1 MGLLAAQYLLMNARI
16 AKITDMKNHNWI
28 IAWHSQNYSL
38 LRAGRDFRGYLVRS
52 IDTHVGPLRVLGI
65 L

>member
-1 MGLLAAQYLLMNARI
+1 MQGLQT
-16 AKITDMKNHNWI
+16 ITDMKNHNWI

-38 LRAGRDFRGYLVRS
+38 LRAGRDFGGYLVRS